1 MVYSSIID
9 NSDGNLLIDGLGKI
23 SQNCTHFDIASAFFS
38 LDALGMLAEKLQ
50 HAEKIRLLFGDDA
63 AKSDRRKLLA
73 ALRERSDADLA
84 GQRTEDITLT
94 GLHRAFDLIR
104 AGKFE
109 ARCYTRKKFHAKAYI
124 AHVPHHPGLN
134 SVMGSGNFTRYGLTQ
149 NIELNAHMGIEQ
161 TKELRDWFEEH
172 WQQAEQDVVTEDILS
187 EISRQID
194 LYDPYAIYQ
203 KALLAWGNF
212 YQGGINAEETLQ
224 IREKLDAHQELG
236 YRRALEVLNRENGV
250 MICDGVG
257 LGKSFI
263 ALALMEHYCREKK
276 NVLLIAPKSIM
287 ESSWNTYLENFL
299 SRYRQPFGTI
309 HEKLMTDLAID
320 LDEEPTSDRVARKQE
335 EIARLAERADVIV
348 IDESHNFRTTN
359 AQRYINLY
367 SIVQSASQTPD
378 KRKKVILLTAT
389 PVNTAYHDLSAQ
401 IALVTHESGSVAGYE
416 IGQIREATRELDNQ
430 RDDSQPIQLT
440 LDYASDASV
449 AAQRLDEVLESLI
462 IQRKRKTCVEL
473 AEAQGKVLLFP
484 NREKPQVISY
494 ELSPSFS
501 EVVILAEKR
510 FSPIAALLRKIRNE
524 YDKARAS
531 GIDFKPPKMPAKT
544 DGIKFA
550 AFLPEQYR
558 IGGGVSKRSYQV
570 EVTLA
575 SLVFTN
581 TLKQLESSPPAFQG
595 ILQSLGLGLITRL
608 KYVCG
613 EQANADIE
621 PHYGWIR
628 TPLHAI
634 ETDKTGVDVEG
645 GELADV
651 NGTELDEWL
660 EKAITSRHLYH
671 KLADFNDQTYDVPRW
686 RRDILNDLAYL
697 KEIHAITL
705 EARQFQDYKL
715 EAIKKKIEPRL
726 EARQRILVFTQSQ
739 RTAFYLEKQLSEA
752 FPHHGV
758 ARIDSNVKQ
767 ETRADILYAFCPLY
781 NPQPRLINRER
792 VDILICTD
800 VLSEGVNM
808 QEAQCILNYDIHWNP
823 VRLIQ
828 RIGRVDRRLDPAK
841 NPVPHTFSI
850 LNCLPPDQINDI
862 IKLVNTVERRRTIID
877 RTLGID
883 ASFFKATD
891 PEGTL
896 REFNHEID
904 GVPSA
909 IDRANERYV
918 RALAAPDPALAAV
931 LAILP
936 PGAFG
941 VWDYAPV
948 EGLFA
953 LFEMRGTDSLT
964 NTDADRFRSIIG
976 RPVLVLKSGGRILHD
991 AGDILE
997 LLSGTVKGQKSADPG
1012 DTEELKRSLTQLK
1025 TWVNNSFR
1033 NINLPAAIQP
1043 RLICSLELRTP

>member
-1 MVYSSIID
+1 MTYSSIID
-9 NSDGNLLIDGLGKI
+9 NSEGNLLIDGLGKI

-38 LDALGMLAEKLQ
+38 LDALGMLAEKLES
-50 HAEKIRLLFGDDA
+50 AENIRLLFGDDA
-63 AKSDRRKLLA
+63 SKSDRKKLLA
-73 ALRERSDADLA
+73 ALRERSDTDLA
-84 GQRTEDITLT
+84 AQRTSDPTLT
-94 GLHRAFDLIR
+94 NLQKAKDLIK

-109 ARCYTRKKFHAKAYI
+109 ARCYTKKKFHAKAYI
-124 AHVPHHPGLN
+124 AHVPHHPNIN

-161 TKELRDWFEEH
+161 TKELRDWFQERWDE
-172 WQQAEQDVVTEDILS
+172 AEQDNVTDDLLK
-187 EISRQID
+187 EISRQLD

-212 YQGGINAEETLQ
+212 YQGGIDTEESLRIRDTL
-224 IREKLDAHQELG
+224 DPHQQLG
-236 YRRALEVLNRENGV
+236 YRRALEVLKRENGV
-250 MICDGVG
+250 MVCDGVG

-263 ALALMEHYCREKK
+263 ALALMEHYCQDKK

-287 ESSWNTYLENFL
+287 ESSWNSYLDTFL

-320 LDEEPTSDRVARKQE
+320 LDEEPTSDKIARKQE
-335 EIARLAERADVIV
+335 EITRLAERADVIV
-348 IDESHNFRTTN
+348 IDESHNFRSTN

-367 SIVQSASQTPD
+367 KIVESISQLPE

-389 PVNTAYHDLSAQ
+389 PVNTSYHDLSAQ
-401 IALVTHESGSVAGYE
+401 IALVTHDQGSIAGYE
-416 IGQIREATRELDNQ
+416 IDQIRAATRDLDSR
-430 RDDSQPIQLT
+430 RDDDQPVQLSFE
-440 LDYASDASV
+440 YADQDDSSAK
-449 AAQRLDEVLESLI
+449 RLDKVLESLL
-462 IQRKRKTCVEL
+462 IQRKRTTCVEL
-473 AEAQGKVLLFP
+473 AQAQGKVLLFP
-484 NREKPQVISY
+484 KREKPQVINY
-494 ELSPSFS
+494 ELSDSFS
-501 EVVILAEKR
+501 EVVTLAEKR
-510 FSPIAALLRKIRNE
+510 FAPIAALLRKIRLE
-524 YDKARAS
+524 YEKAAAS

-544 DGIKFA
+544 EGIKFA

-558 IGGGVSKRSYQV
+558 IGGGISKRSYQV
-570 EVTLA
+570 EITLA

-613 EQANADIE
+613 EEANVDIE
-621 PHYGWIR
+621 PHVGWIR
-628 TPLHAI
+628 TSLHSI
-634 ETDKTGVDVEG
+634 EVDNTGVDVES

-671 KLADFNDQTYDVPRW
+671 KLADFNAETFDVPRW
-686 RRDILNDLAYL
+686 RKDILNDLRYL
-697 KEIHAITL
+697 KEIHALTL
-705 EARQFQDYKL
+705 EARQFQDLKL
-715 EAIKKKIEPRL
+715 ESVKQKIAPRL
-726 EARQRILVFTQSQ
+726 ANQQRILVFTQSQ
-739 RTAFYLEKQLSEA
+739 RTAFYLEKQLVEA
-752 FPHHGV
+752 FPNHGV

-767 ETRADILYAFCPLY
+767 ETRADILYGFCPLY
-781 NPQPRLINRER
+781 NPRPRLINRER

-808 QEAQCILNYDIHWNP
+808 QEAECILNYDIHWNP

-841 NPVPHTFSI
+841 NPEPHTFSI
-850 LNCLPPDQINDI
+850 LNCLPPNEINDI
-862 IKLVNTVERRRTIID
+862 IKLVNTVEKRRTIID

-909 IDRANERYV
+909 LDRANERFV
-918 RALAAPDPALAAV
+918 RALAEPDPALAAV

-941 VWDYAPV
+941 VWDKALNQ
-948 EGLFA
+948 GLFA

-964 NTDADRFRSIIG
+964 PGDADRFRSIIG
-976 RPVLVLKSGGRILHD
+976 RPVLAMKSGTRVLTD

-997 LLSGTVKGQKSADPG
+997 ILSGTVKGEKSANPG
-1012 DTEELKRSLTQLK
+1012 DTQELKQTLTQLK
-1025 TWVNNSFR
+1025 NVVNQSFR
-1033 NINLPAAIQP
+1033 SINLPATIQP
-1043 RLICSLELRTP
+1043 RLVCSLELRTN